1 MNQMLGDFKI
11 DDIVRPGRNYAFVH
25 LAYETLDQTR
35 SHSRCRQ
42 LARSDAM
49 MDKLVPEFAGSRPS
63 ETLRLAQVVLAIAG
77 PLAGVALLC
86 SGHKKSAIMAMVTS
100 ASAVSALQSLTNLNL
115 EEEQAD
121 SGKQA
126 TNVLDRVWAAM
137 TQSVV
142 TMFASNRL

>member
-11 DDIVRPGRNYAFVH
+11 DDIVRPGNNYAFVH
-25 LAYETLDQTR
+25 LAYETLEQTR
-35 SHSRCRQ
+35 GHSRRRQ

-49 MDKLVPEFAGSRPS
+49 MDKLVPEFAGLRPS
-63 ETLRLAQVVLAIAG
+63 ETLRLAQAVLAVAG

-100 ASAVSALQSLTNLNL
+100 ASAVSMLQSLNSLGVD
-115 EEEQAD
+115 EEQCET
-121 SGKQA
+121 GKQA
-126 TNVLDRVWAAM
+126 SNVLDRVWSAM